1 MVNVWRMLCVMESE
15 PGRPVQEP
23 HRSPGEFNGTVVV
36 PTFNHGR
43 ALPAVLLA
51 LDNQQLPIIVV
62 DDGSTDA
69 TEALLRKWSSGCPAK
84 VRKIVVRHEHN
95 MGKAA
100 AICTGLKEAQRR
112 GYTHAVTIDSDG
124 QHDVADLS
132 GLIDQSSR
140 HPNAIVIGARTRGQI
155 GVPGRSRIGRLL
167 SNGLVWIES
176 GIKVSD
182 SQSGMRVYP
191 IAATL
196 ALGAKASRFGF
207 ETEVLVLAGWRGTP
221 IVEHPILSIYDLPG
235 GRSTHFNLWGDTF
248 AAVRMHARLLIRALG
263 PNVAGHAGWLTGTIP
278 RRLGRWFSPR
288 GLGRMARGDAVSRN
302 RFAASI
308 GVGLFIAT
316 LPIYGLKTV
325 VSLWLA
331 AQLKLHP
338 LAVVGVSSLSTPP
351 IGFLFIAY
359 AICAGSLVLT
369 GGLPDLSGLDGAT
382 TTQWSMTQEL
392 VLEWVVGGVI
402 GGLALGG
409 IAYALIRLMLVRS
422 YKRAA

>member
-1 MVNVWRMLCVMESE
+1 M
-15 PGRPVQEP
+15 PVQEP

-84 VRKIVVRHEHN
+84 VRKAVVRHEHN

-182 SQSGMRVYP
+182 SQSG
-191 IAATL
+191 
-196 ALGAKASRFGF
+196 
-207 ETEVLVLAGWRGTP
+207 
-221 IVEHPILSIYDLPG
+221 D
-235 GRSTHFNLWGDTF
+235 
-248 AAVRMHARLLIRALG
+248 
-263 PNVAGHAGWLTGTIP
+263 
-278 RRLGRWFSPR
+278 
-288 GLGRMARGDAVSRN
+288 
-302 RFAASI
+302 
-308 GVGLFIAT
+308 
-316 LPIYGLKTV
+316 
-325 VSLWLA
+325 
-331 AQLKLHP
+331 
-338 LAVVGVSSLSTPP
+338 
-351 IGFLFIAY
+351 
-359 AICAGSLVLT
+359 
-369 GGLPDLSGLDGAT
+369 
-382 TTQWSMTQEL
+382 
-392 VLEWVVGGVI
+392 
-402 GGLALGG
+402 
-409 IAYALIRLMLVRS
+409 
-422 YKRAA
+422 